1 MSDTIVGMMWNR
13 NEGDILEE
21 VIESA
26 LSKVDTLFIADDN
39 STDNSWEII
48 KSFGS
53 RIEYTR
59 NEREH
64 PLDQGQR
71 TSLLKAIQNRYK
83 AENTWVQIIESDIMI
98 IDTDVRTALK
108 EWAHED
114 LGMTWQL
121 LNGAR
126 WPSEWDAYDKYPNWD
141 RPIKEVL
148 DMGHWVEYMLYTFRP
163 VPDLYYDMDVW
174 RPWPRGF
181 AKYINKAPLKRGK
194 KGETSPLL
202 GHYGY
207 RGPTHFYQKYNND
220 KKWRKYPTWD
230 ISTLEKTKETVYY
243 FNGHWN
249 QSLFPMSREGWRMY
263 RGYERT

>member
-26 LSKVDTLFIADDN
+26 LSNVDTLFLADDN
-39 STDNSWEII
+39 STDNSWDII

-53 RIEYTR
+53 RIEYVR

-64 PLDQGQR
+64 SLDQGQR
-71 TSLLKAIQNRYK
+71 TSLLKAIQERYK
-83 AENTWVQIIESDIMI
+83 PENTWVQIIESDIMI
-98 IDTDVRTALK
+98 LDTNIRTALK

-126 WPSEWDAYDKYPNWD
+126 FKEEWEEWDTFPNWNGSI
-141 RPIKEVL
+141 REVL
-148 DMGHWVEYMLYTFRP
+148 PRAHWVEYMLYTFRP
-163 VPDLYYDMDVW
+163 VEGLYYDMDVW

-181 AKYINKAPLKRGK
+181 LKHLKEEPLKRGK

-202 GHYGY
+202 AHYGY
-207 RGPTHFYQKYNND
+207 RGPTHFHQRYDHN
-220 KKWRKYPTWD
+220 KKWNKYPSW
-230 ISTLEKTKETVYY
+230 SVETLQKTKETIYY

-249 QSLFPMSREGWRMY
+249 RDLFPMSRKGWKMY
-263 RGYERT
+263 RGIK